1 MKTHHRAFGI
11 AAVTFIAAPL
21 GFATPD
27 ATGGQ
32 NILLPSILM
41 GIGFISVAAE
51 LAGRHGSARMQAWVS
66 ENF

>member
-11 AAVTFIAAPL
+11 AAVTFIAALL

-41 GIGFISVAAE
+41 GISFISGASGFSG
-51 LAGRHGSARMQAWVS
+51 GR
-66 ENF
+66 EPLK

>member
-11 AAVTFIAAPL
+11 AVATLIAALL
-21 GFATPD
+21 GFFTPD

-32 NILLPSILM
+32 NFVLPSILM
-41 GIGFISVAAE
+41 GIGLISVVAGI
-51 LAGRHGSARMQAWVS
+51 AGRHGSARMQAWLT